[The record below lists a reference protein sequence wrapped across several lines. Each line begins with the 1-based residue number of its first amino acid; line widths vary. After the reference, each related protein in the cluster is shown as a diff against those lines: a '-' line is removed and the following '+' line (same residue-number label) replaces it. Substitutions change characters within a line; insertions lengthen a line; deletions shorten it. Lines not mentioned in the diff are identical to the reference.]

1 MNREPSGGRDRRERR
16 RTANAIQME
25 LRDLLGQLSI
35 LNHWV
40 SARLGLK
47 DADLNC
53 LELIGRLGP
62 ISPSALAKRAGVH
75 PATMTGMLDRLER
88 DGWIARDRDPADRR
102 AVLLRVLSDR
112 ANELYRLYAGMRE
125 EMNEISS
132 SYDAGELAVIHDFL
146 RRCTDAGERAAQLLG
161 ESHVQD
167 G

>member
-1 MNREPSGGRDRRERR
+1 MNHEPSGIGDRRGRR
-16 RTANAIQME
+16 RTANAIQTE

-62 ISPSALAKRAGVH
+62 ISPGALAKRAGVH

-88 DGWIARDRDPADRR
+88 DGWITRDRDPADRR
-102 AVLLRVLSDR
+102 AVLLRVLPDR
-112 ANELYRLYAGMRE
+112 GNELYRLYAGMRA
-125 EMNEISS
+125 EMNEISEH
-132 SYDAGELAVIHDFL
+132 YDAAQLTVIHDFL
-146 RRCTDAGERAAQLLG
+146 RRCTNAGEHAARGLA
-161 ESHVQD
+161 EDS
-167 G
+167 